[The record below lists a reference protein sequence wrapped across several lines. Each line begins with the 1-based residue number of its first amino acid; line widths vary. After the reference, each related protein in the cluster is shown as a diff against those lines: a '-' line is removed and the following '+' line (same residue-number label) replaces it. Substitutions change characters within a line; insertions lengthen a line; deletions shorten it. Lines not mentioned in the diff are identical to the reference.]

1 MNTENTMKHK
11 SFNTFLATLILSL
24 VIACNAGPGSEEGFV
39 TMSHE
44 TLKDKIMGAWALQ
57 TIGVTYGGPTEF
69 RYRKAIIP
77 DSVDI
82 VWNDTLMYHWM
93 TRIPGLYD
101 DIYMDLTFVD
111 VFEKE
116 GLDAPATA
124 HGQAY
129 ANASYWLWHANQQGR
144 YNILNGIDP
153 PASGHWL
160 NNPHADDIDFQ
171 IEADFAGIMAPGMP
185 NAASAIC
192 DPIGHI
198 MNSGNGY
205 YGGVYMAAMYS
216 NAYIM
221 NDIREVVE
229 KSLAVI
235 PTQSTYY
242 QCMRDV
248 IEWSKQYPVDWEK
261 TWQLVEDKWGED
273 IGCPDGVKAGFNIDA
288 TINSAY
294 VIIGL
299 LYGNGDLDKTLEIS
313 TRCGQDSDCNPASA
327 GGILGAM
334 MGYKAIPEKWGSGL
348 ASIED
353 LDFKYTTISLNDA
366 YGLSYRHALEVIRRN
381 GGEVQDDVVKIKVQE
396 PMPVPFEENWS
407 GYKIGEIIKSNRN
420 FVSTDQ
426 QELSFEFEGIGV
438 VLRGRIRNKNFENVY
453 ALTGAEQTLG
463 NYKIETEFY
472 IDGELIGKV
481 MQPLAFLERNHE
493 LFYTYEL
500 PEGKHEL
507 VMKILNPHPDVIIQV
522 GDLISYTK

>member
-1 MNTENTMKHK
+1 MKH
-11 SFNTFLATLILSL
+11 TFFTSLNIVLSLILVFS
-24 VIACNAGPGSEEGFV
+24 CGPVTNSGGEYI
-39 TMSHE
+39 TMSQE
-44 TLKDKIMGAWALQ
+44 DLKDKIMGAWALQ

-69 RYRKAIIP
+69 RYLKKIIP
-77 DSVDI
+77 DSIDI

-101 DIYMDLTFVD
+101 DIYMYLTFVE

-116 GLDAPATA
+116 GLDAPASA
-124 HGQAY
+124 HGKAY
-129 ANASYWLWHANQQGR
+129 ANAEYWLWHANQQGR

-153 PASGHWL
+153 PESGHWL

-216 NAYIM
+216 NAYVM
-221 NDIREVVE
+221 DDIHEVVE

-235 PTQSTYY
+235 PVKSSYY
-242 QCMRDV
+242 KCMRDV
-248 IEWSKQYPVDWEK
+248 IDWSKQYPMDWKK
-261 TWQLVEDKWGED
+261 TWELVEEKWGED
-273 IGCPDGVKAGFNIDA
+273 IGCPDGVHADFNIDA

-294 VIIGL
+294 VIMGL
-299 LYGNGDLDKTLEIS
+299 LYGNGDLDKTMEIS

-334 MGYKAIPEKWGSGL
+334 IGYRAIPEKWANGL
-348 ASIED
+348 EMIED

-366 YGLSYRHALEVIRRN
+366 YGLSFRHALEVIKRN
-381 GGEVQDDVVKIKVQE
+381 GGEVTDDEVKIKVVE
-396 PMPVPFEENWS
+396 PVAVPFEENFP
-407 GYKIGEIIKSNRN
+407 GYKVAEIQKNDDS
-420 FVSTDQ
+420 FMTTEK
-426 QELSFEFEGIGV
+426 QELKFEFEGIGF
-438 VLRGRIRNKNFENVY
+438 VLRGRVLNKNFKNRY
-453 ALTGAEQTLG
+453 ALEGEEPTIN

-472 IDGELIGKV
+472 IDGDLVASPI
-481 MQPLAFLERNHE
+481 QPLAFQERNHE
-493 LFYTYEL
+493 LFYKYEL

-507 VMKILNPHPDVIIQV
+507 VMKIINPHPDVIMHV
-522 GDLISYTK
+522 GDLITYTK